1 MSGAPSLLRPGYDPA
16 DRSPGIAHVGVGN
29 FHRAHQAVY
38 VDDLLSDGACA
49 GWGISGINLVPGGG
63 ALLGQ
68 IRRRGMRY
76 VLKTVS
82 PDSDVAYREVAS
94 ILDCV
99 DATED
104 PGAAAARIA
113 DARTRLVTL
122 TVTGAGY
129 HLTSGGELDLSAPAV
144 AVDVAGGSSTI
155 YGLLRDSLRGRM
167 SGCSEPLAVLSCDN
181 LRGNG
186 RLLKAALESFLEEA
200 GEGAL
205 KPWAADC
212 VSFPCS
218 MVDRIT
224 PVTPA
229 DLSAEV
235 AEAFGIEGDPS
246 LMSEDYIQWVIEDD
260 FAGGRPPLEDVGVTL
275 TGDVLAHEEVKIRVL
290 NAGHSAVGYVSALR
304 GHEYV
309 WQAMRD
315 EGVSSF
321 LDGFEREEVL
331 PGIGKAA
338 GIDVAGYYETT
349 KARFANPNL
358 DDTVARI
365 CRRGTSKVPEFLGP
379 TIRASYEGGR
389 VPARALTVVASWY
402 EVMRR
407 CAAGDGPIKYED
419 SGWDGVRQHL
429 SPGGEEGFARDARLW
444 GGLPDRHAGFA
455 GDLVSRIIEVRKS
468 GGADPLGGA
477 SG

>member
-1 MSGAPSLLRPGYDPA
+1 MSAAPSLQRPGYDPA
-16 DRSPGIAHVGVGN
+16 DMTPGIAHVGVGN

-38 VDDLLSDGACA
+38 VDDLLSRAGCA
-49 GWGISGINLVPGGG
+49 GWGITGINLVPGGG

-68 IRRRGMRY
+68 MRRRGMRY

-82 PDSDVAYREVAS
+82 PDSESRYREVAS
-94 ILDCV
+94 VLGCV
-99 DATED
+99 DGTED

-113 DARTRLVTL
+113 DPSTRLVTL

-129 HLTSGGELDLSAPAV
+129 HLTSGGALDASAPAV
-144 AVDVAGGSSTI
+144 GADVAGGSSTI
-155 YGLLRDSLRGRM
+155 YGLLRDGLKERM
-167 SGCSEPLAVLSCDN
+167 AGCSEPLAVLSCDN

-186 RLLKAALESFLEEA
+186 RLLKAATEAFLEAA
-200 GEGAL
+200 GEGGL
-205 KPWAADC
+205 RSWMSDS

-224 PVTPA
+224 PVTPPG
-229 DLSAEV
+229 LSDEV
-235 AEAFGIEGDPS
+235 GSLFGIEGDPS
-246 LMSEDYIQWVIEDD
+246 LMSEDYTQWVVEDD
-260 FAGGRPPLEDVGVTL
+260 FAAGRPPLEDVGVTL

-304 GHEYV
+304 GHEFV

-315 EGVSSF
+315 EGVASF
-321 LDGFEREEVL
+321 LDCFAKEEVL
-331 PGIGKAA
+331 PGLGEAA
-338 GIDVAGYYETT
+338 DIDVAGYYETT
-349 KARFANPNL
+349 KARFSNPNL
-358 DDTVARI
+358 DDTIARI

-407 CAAGDGPIKYED
+407 CASGNGPIKYED
-419 SGWDGVRQHL
+419 SGWDGVRHHL
-429 SPGGEEGFARDARLW
+429 SPGGEEGFARDERLW
-444 GGLPDRHAGFA
+444 DGLPERHAGFA
-455 GDLVSRIIEVRKS
+455 GDLVSRIIEVRNA
-468 GGADPLGGA
+468 GGEDPAAGPAG
-477 SG
+477 